1 MGRQVIGWLTGLSLR
16 IKVYGAIALAA
27 LLTIGSLWVAW
38 RLASAK
44 AQRAGQQAE
53 ALERA
58 RASELRINERIS
70 KVRSREREWR
80 DELSKRIERDH
91 FEQGWGP

>member
-1 MGRQVIGWLTGLSLR
+1 MIGWLAGLGL
-16 IKVYGAIALAA
+16 KVKIYGAVIVAA
-27 LLTIGSLWVAW
+27 LLSFAGLWVAW

-44 AQRAGQQAE
+44 AQRAGQRAD

-58 RASELRINERIS
+58 RSSELRISERIS

-80 DELSKRIERDH
+80 DELSKRKERDH